1 MLHLNFSSLYALVER
16 NHLNHS
22 LQFDHLH
29 NSKTAVIGCLTGWK
43 LLGVGFGACM
53 SVNMNFIDF
62 FYQL

>member
-1 MLHLNFSSLYALVER
+1 MLHLNFSSLYALVEL

-29 NSKTAVIGCLTGWK
+29 NCKTAVIGCLTGWK

-53 SVNMNFIDF
+53 SVNMNLIDF
-62 FYQL
+62 FNQL